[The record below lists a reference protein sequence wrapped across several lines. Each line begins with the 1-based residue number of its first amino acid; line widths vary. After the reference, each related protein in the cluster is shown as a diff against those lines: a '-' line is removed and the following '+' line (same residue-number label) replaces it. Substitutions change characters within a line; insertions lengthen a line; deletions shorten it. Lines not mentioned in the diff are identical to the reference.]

1 MFHIIKTINGDY
13 CVYNHESMSVY
24 NKNSINEAIDSYY
37 KDNFVPYSYY
47 NITLDNNIL
56 LMENSIFGESIIQ
69 IDSLKNIKTSYPEL
83 FI

>member
-1 MFHIIKTINGDY
+1 MFHIIKTINGGY
-13 CVYNHESMSVY
+13 CIYNHESMSVY

-47 NITLDNNIL
+47 NITLDNNML
-56 LMENSIFGESIIQ
+56 LMENHIFGESIIQ
-69 IDSLKNIKTSYPEL
+69 IDSLKDIKTSYPEL